1 MLGSSFDDDLV
12 GDSSSNIITGGAGND
27 RLGGDDGNDNL
38 SGGDGNDQL
47 IGGSGNDRLGGDG
60 GNDNLTGGLGA
71 DSFFFSALDFGLDII
86 TDFLWEQG
94 DKIAISQSGFGVTS
108 TSQFSYDASTGGLF
122 CTPTGAGGATQ
133 FATLAS
139 RPAGFVVSLD
149 ILLVG

>member
-27 RLGGDDGNDNL
+27 RLGGD
-38 SGGDGNDQL
+38 
-47 IGGSGNDRLGGDG
+47 G

-71 DSFFFSALDFGLDII
+71 DSFFSGALNFGLDII